1 MCQNMSNESKSTKL
15 QVFVFTLSFMMCMPA
30 SNVFSVSKCIQL
42 WKHIF
47 NVPKHLQSCI
57 QWACFLNQF
66 CSQSCQP
73 RLLYTTSSVNLSLT
87 SAPAPGIAST
97 STPREQI
104 SFCWLPLP
112 LFFFFDEWRVLL
124 QNAINAIFDKSKA
137 RLSWHDTKC
146 ILMNDTLLITYY
158 TDIDRTVMKYHVSV
172 HCQESYILPRDYNF
186 PKCAALRENI
196 VPRENITILAPPT
209 RDISSV
215 PVDICY
221 IRWSKWMISSKLY
234 VLYDPT
240 KFGNKTRSLR
250 TKQNWAQT
258 SQLARVLLWRS
269 IVNHCVLCVH
279 GAFLSGSVS

>member
-47 NVPKHLQSCI
+47 NVPKHLQLCS

-66 CSQSCQP
+66 CSQLCQP

-112 LFFFFDEWRVLL
+112 LFFLLNKWRFLL
-124 QNAINAIFDKSKA
+124 QNAINAIFEKSKA
-137 RLSWHDTKC
+137 RLSWRDTKC
-146 ILMNDTLLITYY
+146 ILMNDTLLTTYPG
-158 TDIDRTVMKYHVSV
+158 
-172 HCQESYILPRDYNF
+172 ILPYFGKRKQVTKVKFLVKEQNVF
-186 PKCAALRENI
+186 
-196 VPRENITILAPPT
+196 V
-209 RDISSV
+209 ISTDV
-215 PVDICY
+215 NG
-221 IRWSKWMISSKLY
+221 ISWCL
-234 VLYDPT
+234 T
-240 KFGNKTRSLR
+240 
-250 TKQNWAQT
+250 
-258 SQLARVLLWRS
+258 
-269 IVNHCVLCVH
+269 
-279 GAFLSGSVS
+279 